1 MFKEIRYILLSG
13 IVLLSAFRVSAQ
25 MAMPDRVCA
34 GVTKHYNVTPVAGS
48 TYTWKVNGTVQPGS
62 TKNSIDITWNTPG
75 NFVLEVQE
83 QSAAGCFGTPSRGDV
98 VVNTSPFLAAVGSG
112 PVSCGAPGSIG
123 FNFVRVPDGTYS
135 ITHAAGR
142 FDGVLVSGGK
152 ANIVAPT
159 GTYTNLAITVAGCS
173 SAPVTIKIIEPLPLK
188 ALAAVTKVPCF
199 GETQGSAA
207 VTGSG
212 GTPPYKFLWN
222 NPQQTNT
229 AAASGLNAGGSYTA
243 LVKDALG
250 CTANSSVTI
259 PVAADELLVTAVVDQ
274 HASCDITND
283 GRATASAT
291 GGNGIASSYSY
302 LWNDPMAQASPTATG
317 LSKGTYMVS
326 VTDGNGCQDT
336 TSLLMPSCEL
346 MIWMPNAYSP
356 KGGYER
362 FMPKLNLTNL
372 TNNGNTDDISFNFRM
387 IIFNKWGEEIF
398 ETTDIHKGW
407 DGTFNGKPCPPDMY
421 VWIITF
427 DAPDTYSFNQ
437 KSPLK
442 GTVMLLN

>member
-1 MFKEIRYILLSG
+1 MHNRVRYIFLLVV
-13 IVLLSAFRVSAQ
+13 VLFSAFRASAQ
-25 MAMPDRVCA
+25 TAMPDRVCA
-34 GVTKHYNVTPVAGS
+34 GVTKHYNVKPTAGS
-48 TYTWKVNGTVQPGS
+48 TYTWKVNGTIQPGS
-62 TKNSIDITWNTPG
+62 TKNAIDITWNTPG
-75 NFVLEVQE
+75 DFTIEVQE
-83 QSAAGCFGTPSRGDV
+83 QTAAGCFGSPSQGEV
-98 VVNTSPFLAAVGSG
+98 VVNASPLLAAAGSG

-142 FDGVLVSGGK
+142 FDNVLVSGGK
-152 ANIVAPT
+152 ASVVAPT

-173 SAPVTIKIIEPLPLK
+173 SAPVAIKVIEPLPLL
-188 ALAAVTKVPCF
+188 ALAAVTQVPCF
-199 GETQGSAA
+199 GETLGSAA

-222 NPQQTNT
+222 NPQKTNT
-229 AAASGLNAGGSYTA
+229 ASVSGLNAGGSYTA
-243 LVKDALG
+243 MVKDALG

-259 PVAADELLVTAVVDQ
+259 PAAANELLVTAVVDQ

-283 GRATASAT
+283 GRATVSAT
-291 GGNGIASSYSY
+291 GGNGNVSTYVY
-302 LWNDPMAQASPTATG
+302 LWNDPLAQTTPTATG
-317 LSKGTYMVS
+317 LSKGTYKVK

-356 KGGYER
+356 KGGYEK

-372 TNNGNTDDISFNFRM
+372 SGSGNTENISFNFKM
-387 IIFNKWGEEIF
+387 YIYNEWGEEIF
-398 ETTDIHKGW
+398 FTDKIDEGW
-407 DGTFNGKPCPPDMY
+407 DGTFNEKPCPPDMY

-427 DAPDTYSFNQ
+427 DTPDTYSFNQ

-442 GTVMLLN
+442 GNVMLLN